1 MARGIGKH
9 TPIIAAK
16 KPLLLFLLKQD
27 RSGSRHLT
35 AANNLPSGRF
45 TTRGALRAFSP
56 QLSIIILVAV
66 GVLIYLPGLSGPYL
80 FDDHG
85 NLIANS
91 YIQLEQLTWGDLY
104 RAAFSLDSGPLRRPF
119 SVLSFALNYWF
130 AGGFENSAAFKG
142 INLAIHLANG
152 ILVFILTRLLLARAA
167 IHAPGADRPET
178 IMRRMLPGLIALI
191 WTAHPI
197 QLTSVL
203 YVVQR
208 MTSLAAF
215 FTLAALCAYL
225 LGRQQLA
232 AGKRRNGW
240 LLMFGAGLLA
250 TLGVFSKETAVLFP
264 LYVIVVELVF
274 FRDSIPGYLRQRF
287 GRRLLPITIVTAAAL
302 TVTIIWA
309 IDYIEPRYSHLTFT
323 MGERALTQFR
333 VLFFYLSLILLPNL
347 GRLGLH
353 HDDLALSTSWLTPW
367 TTLPSFAGILLMLGA
382 ALALRRRDPLISLG
396 VLWFLAGHSLEST
409 ILPLE
414 IAHEHRNYLP
424 SLGIVLALL
433 HALTH
438 PRLAIS
444 RPRAAAALTWV
455 IPVFILSAAATTAIR
470 AAQWS
475 ELRTL
480 SVYEVLHH
488 PLSARS
494 HATLG
499 SMLASAGQPGA
510 AIEAM
515 QQAATLDPQE
525 SGYLLLAMQIA
536 APHDIA
542 LPDAIHADL
551 HQRLGRRT
559 PSTLTRTVMGEITN
573 CLPHGCRRL
582 AEPMIGW
589 ANILIGATPQ
599 DNYGLQS
606 YWYYIRGRV
615 LAIQERPAEAVAS
628 LERSHELDPHY
639 LHPLFEILRLHIAAG
654 DRVGAEKT
662 LIQLMHANEK
672 APHPRNR
679 ELLKASQHVYAMRE
693 AQGAEKHLGIEL
705 APYIHE

>member
-9 TPIIAAK
+9 TPIIAAE

-45 TTRGALRAFSP
+45 TTRGVLRAYSP

-80 FDDHG
+80 FDDYG

-104 RAAFSLDSGPLRRPF
+104 RAAFSLDSGPLRRPL

-142 INLAIHLANG
+142 VNLAIHLANG

-178 IMRRMLPGLIALI
+178 IMRRMLPGLIALL
-191 WTAHPI
+191 WTVHPI
-197 QLTSVL
+197 QLTNVL

-215 FTLAALCAYL
+215 FTLAALCTYL

-250 TLGVFSKETAVLFP
+250 TLGIFSKETAALFP

-274 FRDSIPGYLRQRF
+274 FRDSIPGYLRHRF
-287 GRRLLPITIVTAAAL
+287 GRRLLPVTIATAAAL

-309 IDYIEPRYSHLTFT
+309 IDYVEPRYSHLTFT
-323 MGERALTQFR
+323 MGERLLTQFR

-367 TTLPSFAGILLMLGA
+367 TTLPSFAGILLLLGA

-424 SLGIVLALL
+424 SLGIVLVLL

-444 RPRAAAALTWV
+444 RPPVAAALTWV
-455 IPVFILSAAATTAIR
+455 IPVFILSAAATTTIR
-470 AAQWS
+470 ATQWS

-488 PLSARS
+488 PRSARS
-494 HATLG
+494 HAVLG
-499 SMLASAGQPGA
+499 SMHASAGQPGA
-510 AIEAM
+510 AIEAV
-515 QQAATLDPQE
+515 QQAAILDPLE
-525 SGYLLLAMQIA
+525 PGYLLLAMQIA

-542 LPDAIHADL
+542 LTDAVHAELDR
-551 HQRLGRRT
+551 RLGMRT
-559 PSTLTRTVMGEITN
+559 PSMLTRTVMGEITN

-589 ANILIGATPQ
+589 TDILIGATPQ
-599 DNYGLQS
+599 DSPRLQS
-606 YWYYIRGRV
+606 YWYHIRGRALAV
-615 LAIQERPAEAVAS
+615 LKRPAEAIVN

-639 LHPLFEILRLHIAAG
+639 LHPLFEILRLHITAG
-654 DRVGAEKT
+654 DRVSAEKT
-662 LIQLMHANEK
+662 LIRLMRANEK

-679 ELLKASQHVYAMRE
+679 ELLEASQHVYAMRE
-693 AQGAEKHLGIEL
+693 AQDTEKHPGIEP
-705 APYIHE
+705 APDTHE